1 MENNHQHIIS
11 HFYSFFEFLAEHSSS
26 KLNHQKSFESIKTGN
41 SSWPNFIYNLK
52 LQDSNIEVQLSEIT
66 NSIEKKEVPNFI
78 IVDDFQLDKYENELS
93 NFGFIPL
100 AEWACLKLEKAKV
113 ESHKSDNIEIKKIKT
128 EDELRKWVEIASIGF
143 GKLDFELFLNCFNKN
158 EIAFYG
164 AYYEGKLIA
173 TSLLFYNNNIAGI
186 YHVVTLPEFRQ
197 KGIGSQLFQY
207 CQKEAFNNGAASV
220 IAQSTQEGLNAWLKT
235 GMEHFG
241 NFYLLCWSKPN
252 Q

>member
-41 SSWPNFIYNLK
+41 SSWPNFTYNLK
-52 LQDSNIEVQLSEIT
+52 LEDSNIEDQLSEIT
-66 NSIEKKEVPNFI
+66 TSIDKKEVPNFI
-78 IVDDFQLDKYENELS
+78 IVDDSQLDKYETELS
-93 NFGFIPL
+93 NSGFIPL
-100 AEWACLKLEKAKV
+100 AEWVCLKLEKLKV
-113 ESHKSDNIEIKKIKT
+113 KSQTSDNIEIKKIKT
-128 EDELRKWVEIASIGF
+128 EDELRTWVEIASIGF
-143 GKLDFELFLNCFNKN
+143 GKLDFDLFFTCFNKN
-158 EIAFYG
+158 EITFYG
-164 AYYEGKLIA
+164 AYNDAKMVA
-173 TSLLFYNNNIAGI
+173 TSLLLFNNNTAGI
-186 YHVVTLPEFRQ
+186 YHVVTRPEFRK

-207 CQKEAFNNGAASV
+207 CQKEALNDGATSV

-235 GMEHFG
+235 GMKHFG